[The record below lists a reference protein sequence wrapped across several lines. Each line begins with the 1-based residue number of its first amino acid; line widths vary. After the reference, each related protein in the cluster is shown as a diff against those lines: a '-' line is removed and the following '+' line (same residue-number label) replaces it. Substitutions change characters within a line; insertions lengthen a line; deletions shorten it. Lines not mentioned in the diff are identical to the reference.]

1 MSPRP
6 TLEGPES
13 MAPEAQAV
21 LLELDSPVDDAEV
34 IVAVVAAPPVNDRE
48 EQIRQ
53 VVDSRTSGRIRG
65 LQVAVVEDSKVVI
78 SGRAATYYSKQLATH
93 AALDVADAMVIQNDV
108 IVG

>member
-1 MSPRP
+1 MA
-6 TLEGPES
+6 LETQS
-13 MAPEAQAV
+13 V
-21 LLELDSPVDDAEV
+21 LLELDSPVDETEV
-34 IVAVVAAPPVNDRE
+34 DVGVGAASPMLDRG

-93 AALDVADAMVIQNDV
+93 AALDVAETMVIQNDV
-108 IVG
+108 VVG